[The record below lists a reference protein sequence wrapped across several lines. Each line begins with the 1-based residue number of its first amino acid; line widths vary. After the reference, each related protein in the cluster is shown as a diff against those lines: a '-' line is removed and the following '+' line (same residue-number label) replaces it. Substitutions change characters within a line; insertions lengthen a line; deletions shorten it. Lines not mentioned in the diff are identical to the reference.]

1 MTEPTTQTPRE
12 EARSWSPTRAHDDDR
27 GPRCG
32 AERDHRF
39 CELARGHHGAHQAR
53 VSDGGATFSWSGQ
66 P

>member
-1 MTEPTTQTPRE
+1 MTTKATESTRE
-12 EARSWSPTRAHDDDR
+12 EARRWSPARTHDDDR

-39 CELARGHHGAHQAR
+39 CELARGHQGAHQAC
-53 VSDGGATFSWSGQ
+53 VSDGGATFSWSER